1 MSNLKNC
8 FNDFIR
14 ILVFIYI
21 KGGNYNMG
29 KYQELLEYLTK
40 NHILDKH
47 NINEKNISFW
57 VSNEFKNNE
66 FINSYTKSE
75 RIKKVFYIIRKNK
88 CLQLINILSKSG
100 IPYILFKGIVLAE
113 RLYELPYYRP
123 IGDIDLFVSQEYYY
137 QVVNIL
143 QNNQYD
149 MIERTKDT
157 NHHVVFNDNDVSIE
171 LHKNILNP
179 FTNIDETY
187 IRNHTETISIE
198 GNKITTFDVTAT
210 LLHLI
215 YHLYMDTYLA
225 SNNIYFF
232 ANKEQFGIAKRFLY
246 RAYEIALFSEKYFKE
261 IKWNDIIS
269 DIKTQKLR
277 IIFKYMVDDI
287 LEIFPNAF
295 PQALK
300 KAIYNKS
307 YIENED
313 DMLFYKFL
321 EGHKNHKQ
329 EKRYLLCEFIEKF
342 WQRGNNNALL
352 NLDGSAIVLEDKD
365 FNEFKCI
372 CNISRNDKKI
382 HIEFT
387 IEDDDIFFSDL
398 GNYDTQKSDG
408 IHLILCSTTEYSY
421 NSIFFFPKNTKENN
435 KVIPYDFLE
444 GKVVENDII
453 ASYEMIKNGYK
464 MNVTLTEEFI
474 TKNHLDSFFYLG
486 LVVSSCSSKTKH
498 REKQLVLSSPAD
510 QWYNPLH
517 FAKINI

>member
-1 MSNLKNC
+1 METSMKTTQQLNKFIATISKDTVKQVINDNNLNLLVNAEYTGTDKNAHISI
-8 FNDFIR
+8 IR
-14 ILVFIYI
+14 NNRSKYTYNLYTLLNIRDVFC
-21 KGGNYNMG
+21 
-29 KYQELLEYLTK
+29 
-40 NHILDKH
+40 
-47 NINEKNISFW
+47 
-57 VSNEFKNNE
+57 KNN
-66 FINSYTKSE
+66 IP
-75 RIKKVFYIIRKNK
+75 
-88 CLQLINILSKSG
+88 LIT
-100 IPYILFKGIVLAE
+100 FKGMSLAKM
-113 RLYELPYYRP
+113 LYQDRTIRP
-123 IGDIDLFVSQEYYY
+123 VGDIDIYVGEEQFETAINLLFGIGFSLKKANGLDNV
-137 QVVNIL
+137 
-143 QNNQYD
+143 
-149 MIERTKDT
+149 
-157 NHHVVFNDNDVSIE
+157 HHVVLTNKYTVIE
-171 LHKNILNP
+171 LHRHILTP
-179 FTNIDETY
+179 LIGVSEKY
-187 IRNHTETISIE
+187 LLNHTGNLTI
-198 GNKITTFDVTAT
+198 NKVQIKTFDVTAT

-232 ANKEQFGIAKRFLY
+232 TNRKQFGIAKRFIF
-246 RAYEIALFSEKYFKE
+246 RAYEIALFAEKYFKD

-295 PQALK
+295 PQELK

-307 YIENED
+307 YIKNED

-329 EKRYLLCEFIEKF
+329 EKKYLLCEFIEKF
-342 WQRGNNNALL
+342 WQKKNNNALL

-408 IHLILCSTTEYSY
+408 IHLILCSTTDYSY

-444 GKVVENDII
+444 SKVVENDII

-464 MNVTLTEEFI
+464 INVTLTEGFI
-474 TKNHLDSFFYLG
+474 TKNHLESFFYLG

>member
-1 MSNLKNC
+1 MKCDADIIKYLSNNYSICDALDLLRKNSLYYKFADKIVEQRTEEKEKKLMLNRVLNS
-8 FNDFIR
+8 FNMVVACDIFSN
-14 ILVFIYI
+14 I
-21 KGGNYNMG
+21 K
-29 KYQELLEYLTK
+29 K
-40 NHILDKH
+40 NHI
-47 NINEKNISFW
+47 E
-57 VSNEFKNNE
+57 
-66 FINSYTKSE
+66 
-75 RIKKVFYIIRKNK
+75 YIA
-88 CLQLINILSKSG
+88 
-100 IPYILFKGIVLAE
+100 FKGFVLSQILYDRPNE
-113 RLYELPYYRP
+113 RAC
-123 IGDIDLFVSQEYYY
+123 GDIDFFVKPQYFDKVYLYLIEEGFSLLYE
-137 QVVNIL
+137 NGMS
-143 QNNQYD
+143 NQ
-149 MIERTKDT
+149 
-157 NHHVVFNDNDVSIE
+157 HHVVLKKGRIGLE
-171 LHKNILNP
+171 LHRNLFNP
-179 FTNIDETY
+179 MIGIDEDFL
-187 IRNHTETISIE
+187 RKSLQLCTINNCEI
-198 GNKITTFDVTAT
+198 KTFNLTAT
-210 LLHLI
+210 LLHSI
-215 YHLYMDTYLA
+215 YHLYMDTCLP
-225 SNNIYFF
+225 SNNIF
-232 ANKEQFGIAKRFLY
+232 AISAKTRIGIANRFLY

-277 IIFKYMVDDI
+277 IIFQYMVDDI

-444 GKVVENDII
+444 SRVIENDII
-453 ASYEMIKNGYK
+453 ASYEMIENGYK
-464 MNVTLTEEFI
+464 LNVTLTEEFI
-474 TKNHLDSFFYLG
+474 TKNHLESFFYLG